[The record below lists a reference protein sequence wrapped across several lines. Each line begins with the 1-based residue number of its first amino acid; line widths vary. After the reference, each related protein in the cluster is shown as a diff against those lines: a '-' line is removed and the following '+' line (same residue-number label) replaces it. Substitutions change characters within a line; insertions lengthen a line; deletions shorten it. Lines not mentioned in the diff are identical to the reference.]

1 MLFSLHLSGVKY
13 YRCFFKR
20 MNSGFLEWHCSNYM
34 IVIVCRS
41 LSLMEDQAKL
51 GYTIYGWMLH
61 PNITNREEEEQQEQ
75 EARREGKSD
84 Q

>member
-1 MLFSLHLSGVKY
+1 
-13 YRCFFKR
+13 
-20 MNSGFLEWHCSNYM
+20 
-34 IVIVCRS
+34 VIVCRS

-61 PNITNREEEEQQEQ
+61 PHITNREEEEQQEQ

>member
-1 MLFSLHLSGVKY
+1 
-13 YRCFFKR
+13 

-51 GYTIYGWMLH
+51 GTQSMAGCCIL
-61 PNITNREEEEQQEQ
+61 TSQQKRSRRRRA
-75 EARREGKSD
+75 ARARGAEGGKE
-84 Q
+84 